1 MPKSV
6 LHLLQDEGS
15 VQSLDDEAHLVRKK
29 MFMRMM
35 GEASLL
41 RAVELFRHQFLAA
54 VDAWAVMPE
63 IQFHTEIRKVLTR
76 TALIWSGIASAEG
89 SVEDRAGELGAM
101 VDEAGGIGPA
111 NWWARHLRNRSEAW
125 AGSVIE
131 GARHGNIPCHET
143 SPLSIIVEHRDV
155 NGKDLDTNIA
165 AVELLNVLRPTVAID
180 RFIVFAALA
189 LHERP
194 DWAVRLR
201 DGSDA
206 DLEAFVLE
214 VRRFYPF
221 FPVISGKVREEFEW
235 NGYGFRVGQ
244 WVLFDLYGTNHH
256 AGSWKDPM
264 SFDPGRFLNW
274 KGDPYTYVAQGAG
287 GFETSHRC
295 PGEWLTIA
303 IMKEAVRLLVTKMEY
318 EMPVQ
323 DVSVDLHRM
332 PAQPKSGLLMRAIRS
347 V

>member
-1 MPKSV
+1 M
-6 LHLLQDEGS
+6 
-15 VQSLDDEAHLVRKK
+15 QSLDDDAHQVRKK

-35 GEASLL
+35 NEASL
-41 RAVELFRHQFLAA
+41 RCAVDLFRRQFITAIN
-54 VDAWAVMPE
+54 AWAMMPE
-63 IQFHTEIRKVLTR
+63 IKFHTEIRKVLTR
-76 TALIWSGIASAEG
+76 TALIWSGVSVAKA
-89 SVEDRAGELGAM
+89 SVEDRVSELGSM
-101 VDEAGGIGPA
+101 VDKAGGLGLA

-125 AGSVIE
+125 AGSVVE
-131 GARHGNIPCHET
+131 DARRGSIPCHEAC
-143 SPLSIIVEHRDV
+143 PLSIIIEHRDM
-155 NGKDLDTNIA
+155 NGKELHTDIA
-165 AVELLNVLRPTVAID
+165 AVDLLNVLRPAVAID
-180 RFIVFAALA
+180 RFLVFAALA

-194 DWAVRLR
+194 GWAERLR

-221 FPVISGKVREEFEW
+221 FPVIGGKVRQEFEW
-235 NGYGFRVGQ
+235 NGYRFRVGQ

-264 SFDPGRFLNW
+264 NFHPDRFLDW
-274 KGDPYTYVAQGAG
+274 KGDPYTYVPQGAG
-287 GFETSHRC
+287 EFETTHRC

-318 EMPVQ
+318 EIPVQ
-323 DVSVDLHRM
+323 DVSIDLHRM
-332 PAQPKSGLLMRAIRS
+332 PALPKSGLLMRAIRP